1 MTDNCDPRRFPFA
14 ASIIRSASAGA
25 RTTLG
30 ALLLGGAALF
40 VPVATSAQS
49 AAGQRDWPGAGQ
61 LFIGTCYQP
70 VDRSPEQIRTD
81 IALMKKAGFK
91 VVRMGD
97 LSWDYFEP
105 AEGVYDFKAFDS
117 VMDQMHQAGIKVIL
131 DISGLPAPQ
140 WLHHNYPG
148 VDLVAQNGT
157 KLYPAERYMD
167 DISDPDYRRL
177 VRDFA
182 DALTKHYANHPALFA
197 IGFDNEI
204 GNGFMSWSE
213 ADRQRFIVWLKAR
226 YDDLATLNKAWAT
239 QRWSRRID
247 SWDEVRLPYA
257 DGPGPAERY
266 LDLHRYWSDVTID
279 VLKDLEAI
287 REKNVPNKPAISNLW
302 DSSERK
308 GFDYLST
315 YKQYVSY
322 GSYGFYNGDAIGGGF
337 ETMMM
342 RGALKTPGW
351 FNEFQAGGG
360 GYYGT
365 RGRSRMWAY
374 FGLLNG
380 GQGMLAWTFNSHLG
394 GEEQALFGLID
405 HDDRPSWKLDEWA
418 RIASEFKTME
428 KSGFPRTL
436 DQQVA
441 IAYSFE
447 SRVASSPNGPSNTV
461 RQYITTPYMDQEHNA
476 FAPIYN
482 DNIDVAVINIGHE
495 DLGKYKMV
503 VVPGDYLMDQA
514 SADNIRS
521 YVRNGGTVIMTAFSA
536 KVDEHSQWFNT
547 PLPGRL
553 TDVFGMRTNEF
564 YRSGGPLTGKLGDA
578 PVQTTINFYEVL
590 EPSTAQVLGR
600 FTNVDGNPPIAT
612 VNRFGKGQA
621 IYVAT
626 PAQPSIMQPLY
637 RSLYASLH
645 IDPGPKTPE
654 GVYARTVGGR
664 TLYVN
669 ASYGPKDV
677 VIDGTRTGLLSGKT
691 WTGTLH
697 LEADGVDLLQ

>member
-1 MTDNCDPRRFPFA
+1 MKFKTLALCSAMILA
-14 ASIIRSASAGA
+14 ASASRAEV
-25 RTTLG
+25 LN
-30 ALLLGGAALF
+30 
-40 VPVATSAQS
+40 
-49 AAGQRDWPGAGQ
+49 AAGQPGEIPRGR
-61 LFIGTCYQP
+61 LFVGACYQP
-70 VDRSPEQIRTD
+70 VDRSPDEIRSD
-81 IALMKKAGFK
+81 IALMKKAGFT

-105 AEGVYDFKAFDS
+105 AEGVYDFKAFDAI
-117 VMDQMHQAGIKVIL
+117 MDQMHAAGIKVIL

-140 WLHHNYPG
+140 WLHYKYPG
-148 VDLVAQNGT
+148 VNLVAQNGT
-157 KLYPAERYMD
+157 TLYPAERYMD

-182 DALTKHYANHPALFA
+182 DALTKHYAHHPALLA

-213 ADRQRFIVWLKAR
+213 ADRQRFIVWLKNR
-226 YDDLATLNKAWAT
+226 YGDLATLNNAWAT

-247 SWDEVRLPYA
+247 NWDEVRLPYA

-266 LDLHRYWSDVTID
+266 LDLHRFWSDVTID

-322 GSYGFYNGDAIGGGF
+322 GSYGYYNGDAISGGF

-342 RGALKTPGW
+342 KGALKTPSW
-351 FNEFQAGGG
+351 FSEFQAGGG
-360 GYYGT
+360 GYYGSK
-365 RGRSRMWAY
+365 GRSRMWAY

-394 GEEQALFGLID
+394 GEEQALFGLVD
-405 HDDRPSWKLDEWA
+405 HDNRPSWKLDEWG

-428 KSGFPRTL
+428 TLGFPRAL
-436 DQQVA
+436 NQQVA

-447 SRVASSPNGPSNTV
+447 SRVASNPNGPSNTV
-461 RQYITTPYMDQEHNA
+461 RQYITTPYMEQEHNA

-495 DLGKYKMV
+495 DLSHYKLV

-514 SADNIRS
+514 SADNIRN
-521 YVRNGGTVIMTAFSA
+521 YVKNGGTVIMTAFSA
-536 KVDEHSQWFNT
+536 KVDEHNQWFNT

-553 TDVFGMRTNEF
+553 SDVFGMRTNEF
-564 YRSGGPLTGKLGDA
+564 YRSYGPLIGKLGD
-578 PVQTTINFYEVL
+578 TDIKSTINFYEVL

-612 VNRFGKGQA
+612 LNHFGKGQA

-626 PAQPSIMQPLY
+626 PAQPSVMQPLY

-645 IDPGPKTPE
+645 IQPGTKTPE
-654 GVYARTVGGR
+654 GVYARTVNGR

-669 ASYGPKDV
+669 ASYAPKDV
-677 VIDGTRTGLLSGKT
+677 VIDGTKKGLLGGKT

-697 LEADGVDLLQ
+697 LDADGVEVLQ

>member
-1 MTDNCDPRRFPFA
+1 MKFKTLLFCSAIFLSASTGLAETLDA
-14 ASIIRSASAGA
+14 ASQPGDIPADR
-25 RTTLG
+25 
-30 ALLLGGAALF
+30 LF
-40 VPVATSAQS
+40 V
-49 AAGQRDWPGAGQ
+49 GA
-61 LFIGTCYQP
+61 CYQP
-70 VDRSPEQIRTD
+70 VDRSPEEIRND
-81 IALMKKAGFK
+81 IALMKKAGFT

-105 AEGVYDFKAFDS
+105 AEGVYDFKAFDA
-117 VMDQMHQAGIKVIL
+117 VMDQMHAAGIRVIL

-140 WLHHNYPG
+140 WLHYKYPG
-148 VDLVAQNGT
+148 VNLVAQNGT
-157 KLYPAERYMD
+157 TLYPVERYMD

-182 DALTKHYANHPALFA
+182 DALTKHYAHHPALLA

-213 ADRQRFIVWLKAR
+213 ADRQRFITWLKNR
-226 YDDLATLNKAWAT
+226 YGDLATLNKAWAT

-247 SWDEVRLPYA
+247 NWDEVRLPYA
-257 DGPGPAERY
+257 DGPGPAERF
-266 LDLHRYWSDVTID
+266 LDLHRFWSDVTID

-322 GSYGFYNGDAIGGGF
+322 GSYGYYNGDAISGGF

-342 RGALKTPGW
+342 KGALKTPSW
-351 FNEFQAGGG
+351 FSEFQAGGG
-360 GYYGT
+360 GYYGSK
-365 RGRSRMWAY
+365 GRSRMWAY

-394 GEEQALFGLID
+394 GEEQALFGLVD
-405 HDDRPSWKLDEWA
+405 HDNRPSWKLDEWG

-428 KSGFPRTL
+428 TLGFPRPL
-436 DQQVA
+436 NQQVA

-447 SRVASSPNGPSNTV
+447 SRVASNPNGPSNTV
-461 RQYITTPYMDQEHNA
+461 RQYITTPYMEQEHNA
-476 FAPIYN
+476 FSPIYN

-495 DLGKYKMV
+495 DLSQYKLV

-514 SADNIRS
+514 SAENIRN
-521 YVRNGGTVIMTAFSA
+521 YVKNGGTVIMTAFSA
-536 KVDEHSQWFNT
+536 KVDEHNQWFNT

-553 TDVFGMRTNEF
+553 SDVFGMRTNEF
-564 YRSGGPLTGKLGDA
+564 YRSHGPLTGKLGDA
-578 PVQTTINFYEVL
+578 DIKSTINFYEVL

-612 VNRFGKGQA
+612 LNHFGKGQA

-626 PAQPSIMQPLY
+626 PAQPSVMQPLY

-645 IDPGPKTPE
+645 IQRGPKTPE
-654 GVYARTVGGR
+654 GVYARTVNGR

-669 ASYGPKDV
+669 ASYAPKDV
-677 VIDGTRTGLLSGKT
+677 VIDGTKKGLLSGKT

-697 LEADGVDLLQ
+697 LDADGVEVLQ